1 VGENVWTHLGIVAV
15 PAIMI
20 VAMWLDNRRNREE
33 DRQRTDDRHREEE
46 KKASD
51 RHTENVQRLASIEVK
66 IDPMWDAWNKHGFR
80 AGDTR
85 S

>member
-1 VGENVWTHLGIVAV
+1 MGENTWTHLGIVAV

-20 VAMWLDNRRNREE
+20 VAMWLDSRRNREE
-33 DRQRTDDRHREEE
+33 DRQRTDERHREEE
-46 KKASD
+46 KKAVD
-51 RHTENVQRLASIEVK
+51 RHTENVQRLASIETK

-80 AGDTR
+80 SGDTR